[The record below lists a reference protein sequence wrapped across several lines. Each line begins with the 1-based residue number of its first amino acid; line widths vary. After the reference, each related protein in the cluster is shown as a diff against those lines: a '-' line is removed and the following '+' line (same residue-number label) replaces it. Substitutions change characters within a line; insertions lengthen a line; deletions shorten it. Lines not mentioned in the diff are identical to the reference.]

1 MAMPGITFTV
11 PQSASVTHD
20 SRADIAMFVGLI
32 GRDAAPIPDKLRRQL
47 AGGGWVPMQ
56 RPVAGDSEAHIRLL
70 GLPVAV
76 ESWSEFASL
85 YIWDM
90 REVEPGSRV
99 MIPCNLALAVRSFFL
114 EGGRKAYIVR
124 TGDPLP
130 VADFDVTEEEFV
142 AAKRAL
148 IDWTAVTAPSD
159 STARQPLLPGF
170 NNPSHDADP
179 GERATWRGAAAIF
192 GIEDAAMLLLP
203 DLIELC
209 SGLPRPI
216 AERPG
221 PPGPGEQFKDCAPA
235 LPAALPEARAARPQ
249 WRAPRLDAGG
259 YSLWARGL
267 QHLLELLGRP
277 RGPAH
282 RRDVMLLGAMPLPL
296 AEAGFDHGEE
306 RNPLLLLSESGAV
319 AAGQKLF
326 AGSNIGNAR
335 LQLCYPWVET
345 QASQSSPEGIES
357 PEGVFAGLLA
367 KKALSHGAFHSAAG
381 QEPTSVRGMLPA
393 LSLADLR
400 NASPGQSDWLGERL
414 SIFGTRYGKVNLLSD
429 ATAADSRA
437 WRPGGV
443 SRLMGIILRAA
454 RQMGQDQM
462 FEPNAPETWSRLRGQ
477 MERFLRGLQERGA
490 LTSVNGQPAFEVR
503 CDRTTMT
510 QFDLDAGRAIMSI
523 GFTAAYP
530 VERIEVSLALVE
542 PVAMPRREAA

>member
-1 MAMPGITFTV
+1 MTVPGITFTS
-11 PQSASVTHD
+11 PQSASVQHD

-32 GRDAAPIPDKLRRQL
+32 GRNSAPIPDLLRRRL
-47 AGGGWVPMQ
+47 AEGGWVPMQ
-56 RPVAGDSEAHIRLL
+56 RPLVGDSEAHMALL

-76 ESWSEFASL
+76 ESWTEFAGL
-85 YIWDM
+85 YVWD
-90 REVEPGSRV
+90 RRPVEPGSRLL
-99 MIPCNLALAVRSFFL
+99 IPCNLALAVRSFFL

-124 TGDPLP
+124 TGDPIP
-130 VADFDVTEEEFV
+130 VADYDAGEEKFV

-148 IDWTAVTAPSD
+148 IDWKRPSAPAD
-159 STARQPLLPGF
+159 ADARQPILPGF
-170 NNPSHDADP
+170 TNPSHDADP
-179 GERATWRGAAAIF
+179 GERVTWRGAAAIF

-216 AERPG
+216 ADMPD
-221 PPGPGEQFKDCAPA
+221 PPGPDEQFKECAPA

-249 WRAPRLDAGG
+249 WRAPRLDTAG
-259 YSLWARGL
+259 YALWARGM
-267 QHLLELLGRP
+267 QHVLGLLGRP

-296 AEAGFDHGEE
+296 AEAGFDRGEE
-306 RNPLLLLSESGAV
+306 RNPLLLLGESGAV
-319 AAGQKLF
+319 FAGQKLF
-326 AGSNIGNAR
+326 DGSNIGNAR

-345 QASQSSPEGIES
+345 IASTSCPEGVES
-357 PEGVFAGLLA
+357 PEGVFAGLVA

-381 QEPTSVRGMLPA
+381 QEPVSVRRMLPA

-400 NASPGQSDWLGERL
+400 SASEGQSDWLGERL
-414 SIFGTRYGKVNLLSD
+414 SIIGTRYSKVTLLSD
-429 ATAADSRA
+429 ATVADSRA
-437 WRPGGV
+437 WRPGGI

-477 MERFLRGLQERGA
+477 MERFLQGLQARGA
-490 LTSVNGQPAFEVR
+490 LTSINGEPAFEVR

-510 QFDLDAGRAIMSI
+510 QSDLDAGRAIMSI